1 MASSKKTAAV
11 TKDQIDSMIRSIR
24 GVRVMLDSDLAAI
37 YGVSTSRFNEAV
49 KRNKNRFPADFMF
62 QLTAEEN
69 ASLRSQFA
77 ILETGRGRHR
87 KYRPYAFTEYGALMA
102 ANILNSPRAVQ
113 MSIFVVRAFAKM
125 RETLLASP
133 DLARKLAALE
143 KKLTG
148 RLDSHEAAII
158 QVLQELMQI
167 LNPPPP
173 PPDPPQRKI
182 GFQPT
187 A

>member
-1 MASSKKTAAV
+1 
-11 TKDQIDSMIRSIR
+11 
-24 GVRVMLDSDLAAI
+24 
-37 YGVSTSRFNEAV
+37 
-49 KRNKNRFPADFMF
+49 MF

-125 RETLLASP
+125 REALLASP

-143 KKLTG
+143 KKLTN

-158 QVLQELMQI
+158 HVLQELMQI

-182 GFQPT
+182 GFQPP

>member
-1 MASSKKTAAV
+1 
-11 TKDQIDSMIRSIR
+11 
-24 GVRVMLDSDLAAI
+24 MLDGDLAAI
-37 YGVSTSRFNEAV
+37 YGVSISRFNEAV
-49 KRNKNRFPADFMF
+49 KRNKERFPADFMF

-125 RETLLASP
+125 REALLASP

-143 KKLTG
+143 KKLTC
-148 RLDSHEAAII
+148 RLDVHEAAIVK
-158 QVLQELMQI
+158 VLQDLMQI
-167 LNPPPP
+167 LDPPPL

-182 GFQPT
+182 GFQSPPQDDRSRL
-187 A
+187 

>member
-1 MASSKKTAAV
+1 
-11 TKDQIDSMIRSIR
+11 
-24 GVRVMLDSDLAAI
+24 MLDGDLAAI

-49 KRNKNRFPADFMF
+49 KRNKERFPADFMF

-113 MSIFVVRAFAKM
+113 MNTTCGDAVGW
-125 RETLLASP
+125 T
-133 DLARKLAALE
+133 ALV
-143 KKLTG
+143 
-148 RLDSHEAAII
+148 AW
-158 QVLQELMQI
+158 
-167 LNPPPP
+167 
-173 PPDPPQRKI
+173 
-182 GFQPT
+182 
-187 A
+187 